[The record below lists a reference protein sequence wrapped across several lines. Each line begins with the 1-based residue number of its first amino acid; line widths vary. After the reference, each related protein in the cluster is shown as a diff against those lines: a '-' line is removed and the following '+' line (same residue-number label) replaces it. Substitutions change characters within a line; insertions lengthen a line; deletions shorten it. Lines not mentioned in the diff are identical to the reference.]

1 MAINRH
7 AITGERYSGCP
18 TYYPPRMANGDDVN
32 TVFPEQEWPLKL
44 MSFKS
49 HVMSS
54 STTVIERLRHVKPTN
69 LVALHPDDAAKMGV
83 KHGDW
88 IRITTPGGHAEAQV
102 SVLDG
107 VMPGV
112 LAIEH
117 GYGHTEMGAKQHYLD
132 GQPMPMN
139 EANGSGINL
148 NDLGFADPTREVANT
163 WLDWVSGASVRQGLP
178 ARIELIG

>member
-1 MAINRH
+1 
-7 AITGERYSGCP
+7 
-18 TYYPPRMANGDDVN
+18 
-32 TVFPEQEWPLKL
+32 
-44 MSFKS
+44 
-49 HVMSS
+49 
-54 STTVIERLRHVKPTN
+54 
-69 LVALHPDDAAKMGV
+69 
-83 KHGDW
+83 
-88 IRITTPGGHAEAQV
+88 
-102 SVLDG
+102 
-107 VMPGV
+107 MPGV

-139 EANGSGINL
+139 AANGSGINL

>member
-1 MAINRH
+1 MMFNQRSKRI
-7 AITGERYSGCP
+7 GCP
-18 TYYPPRMANGDDVN
+18 
-32 TVFPEQEWPLKL
+32 
-44 MSFKS
+44 
-49 HVMSS
+49 
-54 STTVIERLRHVKPTN
+54 
-69 LVALHPDDAAKMGV
+69 
-83 KHGDW
+83 
-88 IRITTPGGHAEAQV
+88 EAQI

-132 GQPMPMN
+132 GNPMPMN
-139 EANGSGINL
+139 KANGSGINL

-178 ARIELIG
+178 ARIELIS

>member
-1 MAINRH
+1 MMQRKWGK
-7 AITGERYSGCP
+7 T
-18 TYYPPRMANGDDVN
+18 
-32 TVFPEQEWPLKL
+32 W
-44 MSFKS
+44 
-49 HVMSS
+49 
-54 STTVIERLRHVKPTN
+54 RL
-69 LVALHPDDAAKMGV
+69 
-83 KHGDW
+83 
-88 IRITTPGGHAEAQV
+88 IRITTPGHAEAQV

-139 EANGSGINL
+139 AANGSGINL

-163 WLDWVSGASVRQGLP
+163 WLDWVSGHRYAKAYLLALS
-178 ARIELIG
+178 